1 VSSMIRIAVATT
13 KSGKQ
18 GFALR
23 TFNQH
28 SNSWQFIGE
37 IHTGPNRW
45 AKAAK
50 SRAELMAELND
61 MAGSAAR

>member
-1 VSSMIRIAVATT
+1 MSTTVRIAVTET
-13 KSGKQ
+13 KSGKP

-28 SNSWQFIGE
+28 SNAWQWIGE
-37 IHTGPNRW
+37 IHTGPQRW
-45 AKAAK
+45 AKAQR

-61 MAGSAAR
+61 MRSKVQS

>member
-1 VSSMIRIAVATT
+1 MSTMIRIAVATT

-28 SNSWQFIGE
+28 SQSWQFIGE
-37 IHTGPNRW
+37 IHTGPQRW
-45 AKAAK
+45 ARAAK
-50 SRAELMAELND
+50 SRCELMAELND
-61 MAGSAAR
+61 MAREVSR